1 MPFVESDFFIAILK
15 DSDWLKSKAAKAY
28 EKYKG
33 RLWTSPSVIAELLLI
48 SEEFGLD
55 PENIIAHIYRLV
67 DVKDLDEVI
76 AVRAAHFMKEEKAT
90 AFDAL
95 HAAYA
100 QNDLVLSS
108 DSIYDKLGIERIKFE
123 SE

>member
-1 MPFVESDFFIAILK
+1 MPFVESDFFIAIFK
-15 DSDWLKSKAAKAY
+15 ERDWLKSKSIKAY

-33 RLWTSPSVIAELLLI
+33 QLWTSPSVIAELLLI

-55 PENIIAHIYRLV
+55 PENIIAHVYQLV
-67 DVKDLDEVI
+67 DVKDLDEVT
-76 AVRAAHFMKEEKAT
+76 AVRAAHFMKEEKVT
-90 AFDAL
+90 PFDAL

-100 QNDLVLSS
+100 QNDCVLSS
-108 DSIYDKLGIERIKFE
+108 DSVYDKLGIQRIKLE